1 LIRDSGRWTLEKS
14 RARKAKGKYRA
25 GEVGERGGIDE
36 IFVA

>member
-1 LIRDSGRWTLEKS
+1 MLDSGRWTLEKS

-25 GEVGERGGIDE
+25 GEVGERDGIDE